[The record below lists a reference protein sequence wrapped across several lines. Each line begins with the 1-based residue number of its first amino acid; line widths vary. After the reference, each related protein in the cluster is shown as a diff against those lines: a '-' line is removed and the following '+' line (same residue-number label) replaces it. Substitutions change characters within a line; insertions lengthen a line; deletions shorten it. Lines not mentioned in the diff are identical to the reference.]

1 VPTTP
6 YIPAEGTTAHSVLT
20 SHNTPTRQVGPLY
33 KRAMGVYE
41 RADGRQME
49 LAQTLNNFGVFL
61 KQQGELTMA
70 EEMYRRTLAIHE
82 KVRALLAMS

>member
-1 VPTTP
+1 
-6 YIPAEGTTAHSVLT
+6 
-20 SHNTPTRQVGPLY
+20 
-33 KRAMGVYE
+33 MGVYE